1 MSGSQGATE
10 RWLRSLRVPFK
21 PDELES
27 KQLLAGYG
35 IAVPEGRRLGTGDS
49 LDPLPGAETGLWILK
64 VCSAEIL
71 HKTEA
76 GGVRTNLGRH
86 DLPVV
91 LESLRS
97 RFPGTDLLVEEQVR
111 YTGPE
116 LILGALQDTALG
128 PAVMVGAGGV
138 LTELYRD
145 VSFRLA
151 PCPPEECRRMLG
163 ELTISPV
170 LQGYRGIDL
179 DTDALAETVNRVGRI
194 AVDLGS
200 RFQQLDVNPVV
211 YSGNRWIAL
220 DAKIVLGEE
229 RGI

>member
-1 MSGSQGATE
+1 MSGSQGAIE
-10 RWLRSLRVPFK
+10 RWLRSLRIPGK

-27 KQLLAGYG
+27 KQLLSSYG
-35 IAVPEGRRLGTGDS
+35 IAVPQGRRLGKEDS
-49 LDPLPGAETGLWILK
+49 LDPLPVTETGLWILK
-64 VCSAEIL
+64 TCSAEIL

-76 GGVRTNLGRH
+76 GGVLTNLERG
-86 DLPVV
+86 DLPLV

-97 RFPGTDLLVEEQVR
+97 RFPDTDLLVEEQVR
-111 YTGPE
+111 YSGPE
-116 LILGALQDTALG
+116 LILGALRDPALG

-170 LQGYRGIDL
+170 LEGYRGIAL
-179 DTDALAETVNRVGRI
+179 DTDALAETVNRLGRL
-194 AVDLGS
+194 AVELGP

-211 YSGNRWIAL
+211 YAGNRWIAL

-229 RGI
+229 GEI